1 MSAQM
6 MSRIYKRETLS
17 QGSTEERNHGE
28 RKRNVLINFRVAQDI
43 ANQIETRIA
52 LSGLSKQ
59 DFLESCLMNREF
71 TVIGN
76 IKTFDRIRK
85 EMRLIYERLQ
95 KLQRVDELD
104 NELLDRLQAVLEI
117 LERVC
122 WDSGKS

>member
-1 MSAQM
+1 MRAQT

-17 QGSTEERNHGE
+17 HGATEERNHGE
-28 RKRNVLINFRVAQDI
+28 RKRNVIINFRVSADI
-43 ANQIETRIA
+43 ASQIETRIA

-59 DFLESCLMNREF
+59 DFLEKCVTNREF

-85 EMRLIYERLQ
+85 DMQSINERLHT
-95 KLQRVDELD
+95 LQRVDELD
-104 NELLDRLQAVLEI
+104 NEILDRLQAILEI

-122 WDSGKS
+122 GKTGK